1 MKKITKSDLIRLATQ
16 AVSPELTVNQE
27 NVKIVVNAFLG
38 VINKALNDDTR
49 VFIRDFGSFTPK
61 DRPAHEGFDV
71 RLKKKVHKPQK
82 KVVKFK
88 VSETLLKQSK
98 EVESK

>member
-1 MKKITKSDLIRLATQ
+1 MKKITKSDLIRLTTQ
-16 AVSPELTVNQE
+16 TLRKELTVNQD
-27 NVKIVVNAFLG
+27 NVKIVVNAFLD
-38 VINKALNDDTR
+38 VIGKALNDDTM
-49 VFIRDFGSFTPK
+49 VFIRDFASFTPK

-88 VSETLLKQSK
+88 VSETLLKQGEKS
-98 EVESK
+98 